1 MYIKAVNTS
10 YFLGRFEETQY
21 LSIKKYT
28 RKATSVSSRKIY
40 VWAKPG
46 QVTGGYETTPSS
58 SGYDSFFMRKK
69 KKHRKAPTFRQI
81 TFCKSIFAVQKMLF
95 GQ

>member
-28 RKATSVSSRKIY
+28 RKATSVSSRKIH

-69 KKHRKAPTFRQI
+69 KSTFRQI

>member
-21 LSIKKYT
+21 LSIKNMRGKQQVFHLVKY
-28 RKATSVSSRKIY
+28 IY
-40 VWAKPG
+40 G
-46 QVTGGYETTPSS
+46 QSQGRVLEVMKLPHVL
-58 SGYDSFFMRKK
+58 GYDNFFMRKK
-69 KKHRKAPTFRQI
+69 KHQNAPTFCQI

>member
-21 LSIKKYT
+21 LSIKNIQGKQEVFHLVKYM
-28 RKATSVSSRKIY
+28 Y
-40 VWAKPG
+40 G
-46 QVTGGYETTPSS
+46 QSQGRLLEVMKLPHLLQAMIVFLWE
-58 SGYDSFFMRKK
+58 K

>member
-21 LSIKKYT
+21 LHVHKKYT
-28 RKATSVSSRKIY
+28 RKATSVSSHKIH

-46 QVTGGYETTPSS
+46 QVTGGYETTHLLQAMIV
-58 SGYDSFFMRKK
+58 F
-69 KKHRKAPTFRQI
+69 
-81 TFCKSIFAVQKMLF
+81 
-95 GQ
+95 